1 MEERECEGNCCLF
14 VFALVCKGW
23 RKAQLEVGGPLRTRV
38 VSDVL
43 LPGPV
48 ALAKWALA
56 EGCPTEDGDGYC
68 MCFTAAGHGN
78 LELVRWL
85 VREQDFA
92 LHEDIMWVAA
102 RSGNLRLVQW
112 LRGEGCPWDTFACAH
127 ASRHLEVLRWLRA
140 NGCPWDAQTCDSA
153 VDRGRPVLSWARANG
168 APWTAK
174 TRDQAAAELG
184 YTDDF
189 GNVVVDVL
197 RRVA

>member
-1 MEERECEGNCCLF
+1 
-14 VFALVCKGW
+14 
-23 RKAQLEVGGPLRTRV
+23 
-38 VSDVL
+38 
-43 LPGPV
+43 
-48 ALAKWALA
+48 
-56 EGCPTEDGDGYC
+56 
-68 MCFTAAGHGN
+68 
-78 LELVRWL
+78 
-85 VREQDFA
+85 
-92 LHEDIMWVAA
+92 MWVAA

-112 LRGEGCPWDTFACAH
+112 LRDEGCPWDTFACAH

-189 GNVVVDVL
+189 GNVVDDVYG
-197 RRVA
+197 VA